1 MFRRPIAA
9 GMFVLALALTNGAIL
24 ANGLVPHQPSACRA
38 LQAAEQSRCLDV
50 GPDGLAVVSFPRA
63 EPCATCWTAEY
74 FAEHPWAV
82 YQEH

>member
-1 MFRRPIAA
+1 MTRRPFALGAA
-9 GMFVLALALTNGAIL
+9 VLALALAAGAFL
-24 ANGLVPHQPSACRA
+24 AGTLVPHQPSACRA

-63 EPCATCWTAEY
+63 EPCATCYTAEY